1 MSNKYS
7 SNIQDE
13 EEDSQEIKFDD
24 YFKKEAS
31 EDEESYSIRD
41 SQNDLSLSKSPAG
54 TLISKKSTPGT
65 TQQNFKLAQ
74 SRIQA

>member
-1 MSNKYS
+1 MSSKYT
-7 SNIQDE
+7 SNIHDE
-13 EEDSQEIKFDD
+13 PEDDSQEIKFDD
-24 YFKKEAS
+24 YFKKDDAS

-65 TQQNFKLAQ
+65 TQQHFKFA
-74 SRIQA
+74 